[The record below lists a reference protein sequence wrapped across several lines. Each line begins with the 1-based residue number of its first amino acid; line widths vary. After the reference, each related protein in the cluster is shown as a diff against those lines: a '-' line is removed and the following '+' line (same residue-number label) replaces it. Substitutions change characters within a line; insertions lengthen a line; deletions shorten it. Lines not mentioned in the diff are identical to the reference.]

1 MRLNGVGRM
10 KNSEQA
16 VKRILRP
23 PSVANWV
30 SHNHR
35 RLDKTKNGLLRFA
48 QVPPKH
54 SLGGVY
60 SICEAIVTDRISF
73 EQAMKCVDGIRHPL
87 TRAAAREIIPVFYSY
102 AQSSHLDG
110 LPTFKDFRS
119 PYPIGRTIDGS
130 TITVPVVPTF
140 TILSEGK
147 PTPVFMIGWASRQL
161 TSYQKRLLSTVVHNA
176 ILTQQDF
183 MGSNALIVRTPRS
196 KLTNTRIINDWW
208 VRDFPFLTDHELHD
222 QFQRYGQAVTEVV
235 RTLRGE

>member
-35 RLDKTKNGLLRFA
+35 RLDKTKSGLLRFA

-54 SLGGVY
+54 SLGDVY
-60 SICEAIVTDRISF
+60 EICEAIVTDRIPF
-73 EQAMKCVDGIRHPL
+73 EQAMKCVDSIKHPL
-87 TRAAAREIIPVFYSY
+87 TRIAAREIIPVFFSY
-102 AQSSHLDG
+102 AQSIHLDG

-119 PYPIGRTIDGS
+119 PYPIGRSSDGS
-130 TITVPVVPTF
+130 TITVPVIPTF
-140 TILSEGK
+140 TILQGEK

-161 TSYQKRLLSTVVHNA
+161 TGYQKQLLSTVIHNA

-183 MGSNALIVRTPRS
+183 LGSDALIVRTPRS
-196 KLTNTRIINDWW
+196 KLTNTRTIQDWW
-208 VRDFPFLTDHELHD
+208 VRDYPLLTEEELHE
-222 QFQRYGQAVTEVV
+222 QFHRYGQAVTEVI

>member
-1 MRLNGVGRM
+1 M

-23 PSVANWV
+23 PSVVNWA

-35 RLDKTKNGLLRFA
+35 RFDETRNELLRFA

-54 SLGGVY
+54 SLGSVY
-60 SICEAIVTDRISF
+60 EICEAIVTDRISF
-73 EQAMKCVDGIRHPL
+73 EQAMKCVDSVKHPL
-87 TRAAAREIIPVFYSY
+87 AREAAREIIPVFFSY

-119 PYPIGRTIDGS
+119 PYPIGRSADDS
-130 TITVPVVPTF
+130 TITVPVIPTF
-140 TILSEGK
+140 TILREDR

-161 TSYQKRLLSTVVHNA
+161 TDYQKKLLSTVIHNA

-183 MGSNALIVRTPRS
+183 LGSNALIIRSPRS
-196 KLTNTRIINDWW
+196 KLTNTRTIQDWW
-208 VRDFPFLTDHELHD
+208 VRDYPLLTNDDLLA
-222 QFQRYGQAVTEVV
+222 QFQR
-235 RTLRGE
+235 

>member
-1 MRLNGVGRM
+1 M

-54 SLGGVY
+54 SLGSVY
-60 SICEAIVTDRISF
+60 EICEGIVTDRISF
-73 EQAMKCVDGIRHPL
+73 EQAMKCVDSVKHPL
-87 TRAAAREIIPVFYSY
+87 TRQAAREIIPVFFSY
-102 AQSSHLDG
+102 AQSCQLDG
-110 LPTFKDFRS
+110 LPIFKDFRS
-119 PYPIGRTIDGS
+119 PYPIGRSADGS
-130 TITVPVVPTF
+130 TITVPVIPTF
-140 TILSEGK
+140 TILRDDR

-161 TSYQKRLLSTVVHNA
+161 TGYQKQLLSTVIHNA

-183 MGSNALIVRTPRS
+183 IGSDALIVRTPRS
-196 KLTNTRIINDWW
+196 KLTNTRTIQDWW
-208 VRDFPFLTDHELHD
+208 VRDYPLLTDDELHA
-222 QFQRYGQAVTEVV
+222 QFQRYGQAVADVV